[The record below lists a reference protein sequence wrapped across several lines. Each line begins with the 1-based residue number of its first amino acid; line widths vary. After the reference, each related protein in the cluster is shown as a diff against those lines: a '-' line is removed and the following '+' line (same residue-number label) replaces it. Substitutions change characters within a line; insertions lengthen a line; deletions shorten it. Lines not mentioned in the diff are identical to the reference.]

1 MIQDSEMA
9 VKKMSKPRRLK
20 YSTWLGRIAERV
32 AKEELKKRG
41 YKFGDIG
48 AHGRR
53 TGIEIWEC
61 KECKPVGEQIHQCPY
76 GRTVEKCPFGEK
88 WFKLAKYAQGVMA
101 HVQVERTARTNGV
114 FWDLH
119 ATKNGQDYI
128 IEVKAGSGRLSKEQ
142 KNVLNYAKELGY
154 KVLIVKVRVDL
165 ILKDLQIEEYVA
177 HKK

>member
-101 HVQVERTARTNGV
+101 HVQVERTARTWSFLGFTRNKERSR
-114 FWDLH
+114 LH
-119 ATKNGQDYI
+119 N
-128 IEVKAGSGRLSKEQ
+128 RSKGWLWQTFER
-142 KNVLNYAKELGY
+142 AKERAELRERIG
-154 KVLIVKVRVDL
+154 I
-165 ILKDLQIEEYVA
+165 
-177 HKK
+177 